1 MALSALSE
9 FRELSGFL
17 CSILDGATA
26 CEFAGADDDA
36 GIVANIA
43 VDNEAVPISD
53 PVGGERGNCRAQCR
67 TKSRNAHFSNHTHTS
82 GRLAFSVF

>member
-26 CEFAGADDDA
+26 CEFAGADDDV

-53 PVGGERGNCRAQCR
+53 PVRGGEGELSCPMQDKINEC
-67 TKSRNAHFSNHTHTS
+67 TF
-82 GRLAFSVF
+82 